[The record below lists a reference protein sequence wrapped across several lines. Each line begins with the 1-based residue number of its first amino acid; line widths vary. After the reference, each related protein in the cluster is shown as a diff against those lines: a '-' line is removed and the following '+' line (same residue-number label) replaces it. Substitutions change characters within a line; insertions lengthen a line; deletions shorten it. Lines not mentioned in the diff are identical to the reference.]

1 MRTQTAEINTLED
14 RRGSILALDKNS
26 SNLELIRKFLG
37 REGYRVIG
45 VSSIEK
51 FKEKILNEPAIK
63 LAVIDVSGF
72 DRRVWNCCE
81 KLKMLDIPF
90 LVISPKQSAMIKQ
103 QGINYGAEEIMVKPL
118 SVKYFLSTISYLV
131 NN

>member
-1 MRTQTAEINTLED
+1 MRTQTGETNTLDD
-14 RRGSILALDKNS
+14 RRAAILALDKNS
-26 SNLELIRKFLG
+26 SNLKLLGKFLG

-45 VSSIEK
+45 VYSIEK
-51 FKEKILNEPAIK
+51 FKEKILKEPAIK
-63 LAVIDVSGF
+63 LAIVDVSGF

-103 QGINYGAEEIMVKPL
+103 QGIHYGARQVMVKPL
-118 SVKYFLSTISYLV
+118 SVKDFLSTIRDFV